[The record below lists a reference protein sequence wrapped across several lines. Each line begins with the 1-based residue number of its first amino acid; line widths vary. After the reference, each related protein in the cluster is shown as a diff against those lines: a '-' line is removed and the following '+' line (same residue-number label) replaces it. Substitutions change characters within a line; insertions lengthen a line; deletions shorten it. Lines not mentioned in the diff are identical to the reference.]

1 MYCII
6 VMIGSIKQRTMMKIN
21 IAGCLVGLGL
31 LTGCDHKISAEVPT
45 GDLKSQ
51 PEFVEKTV
59 IGYSGTQNHKFLN
72 NYQVY
77 SEGWDTLAQARF
89 WQDVIALSHD
99 SMIINVACVRQP
111 LYKVSTTE
119 WHCQTE
125 LEKDLYKQNL
135 VINNSLDQNT
145 NIFVTS
151 GKKFFFEYKKV
162 LPMISQALPV
172 FEKYETDPW
181 YAQTILLIESPGK
194 TEARSY
200 AGARGPFQL
209 MPYVAKK
216 YGLVVSKYQ
225 DDRTDLTKSAMAA
238 AKLIRSICIPYAK
251 KILDQR
257 SISYNEKDLWFRLFV
272 MHIYHAGAGNVAAVV
287 EKIAPTEGGMPLIR
301 QMWQN
306 EARGFKNESQNYSQ
320 IALAS
325 IINFDRLISQDNDT
339 VYLVEGDKNMKFFHE
354 KTKIC
359 VDTLAFFKDCLAA
372 YESDLVEGTIPFDY
386 FAARVS
392 KVQID
397 MLKYTGDHGESKY
410 LSNILESERMY
421 KLGNELMYKR
431 KFNDAIMVFHLG
443 LEKNPVS
450 PATYE
455 SLVKAYRSIGNTDLA
470 LKYSKKSKELS
481 ENPDFFIR

>member
-1 MYCII
+1 
-6 VMIGSIKQRTMMKIN
+6 MIGSIKQRTMMKIN
-21 IAGCLVGLGL
+21 IAGCLLGLGL
-31 LTGCDHKISAEVPT
+31 LAGCDYKIAAEVPT
-45 GDLKSQ
+45 ESLKTQ

-59 IGYSGTQNHKFLN
+59 IGYTGTQNHKFLN

-119 WHCQTE
+119 WHCQSE
-125 LEKDLYKQNL
+125 LEKDAYKQNL
-135 VINNSLDQNT
+135 VVNNKLEQNT
-145 NIFVTS
+145 SIYVTS

-162 LPMISQALPV
+162 LPMISKALPV
-172 FEKYETDPW
+172 FEQYNTDPW

-200 AGARGPFQL
+200 VGARGPFQL

-216 YGLVVSKYQ
+216 YGLVVTKYR

-238 AKLIRSICIPYAK
+238 AKLISNVCIPYAK
-251 KILDQR
+251 KILEER
-257 SISYNEKDLWFRLFV
+257 SITYNEKDLWFRLFV

-359 VDTLAFFKDCLAA
+359 VDTLAFFNDCLTAF
-372 YESDLVEGTIPFDY
+372 ESDLVEGSIPFDY
-386 FAARVS
+386 FALSVS
-392 KVQID
+392 KVRTE
-397 MLKYTGDHGESKY
+397 MSKFTHGHGESQY
-410 LSNILESERMY
+410 LSNILEAERMY
-421 KLGNELMYKR
+421 RLGNELMYKR
-431 KFNDAIMVFHLG
+431 KYDDAIMVFQLG
-443 LEKNPVS
+443 LEKNPIS
-450 PATYE
+450 PSTYE
-455 SLVKAYRSIGNTDLA
+455 SLVKACRSIGNDELA

-481 ENPDFFIR
+481 EIPNTFTR